1 MTRCSR
7 PMPRVRGVTLV
18 ELIVALAIA
27 AILMAIALPSFQGTL
42 RSSRV
47 AGATNQF
54 IAAVVLARS
63 EAIKNT
69 RGAGVC
75 ASANGSTCQAGTDW
89 GVGLMVWADVNGN
102 GTFQPGTDTVLR
114 FLQGNPRVTVTGP
127 AAVDAIRFDPR
138 GRIVGVEQSVVLQPD
153 ACGSRPLRR
162 TLTVGAT
169 GQIRKAEPV
178 TCA

>member
-1 MTRCSR
+1 M
-7 PMPRVRGVTLV
+7 RGLTLV
-18 ELIVALAIA
+18 ELIVTLAIA
-27 AILMAIALPSFQGTL
+27 GILMALALPSFQGTL
-42 RSSRV
+42 RSNRV
-47 AGATNQF
+47 AGSTNQF
-54 IAAVVLARS
+54 IASVVLARS

-69 RGAGVC
+69 RGAGLC
-75 ASANGSTCQAGTDW
+75 ASADGSTCQAGSNWTGGW
-89 GVGLMVWADVNGN
+89 LVWADVNGN

-114 FLQGNPRVTVTGP
+114 FLQGNPKVTVTGP
-127 AAVDAIRFDPR
+127 AAADAIRFDPR
-138 GRIVGVEQSVVLQPD
+138 GRIVGAEQSVVLQPD